1 MREKNIF
8 GDGRYVEV
16 SLNTTED
23 NAGINFEVNEPYIRN
38 KKINL
43 LYNVNFTSADRSS
56 ASGYTVNTQ
65 TAGIGSRYV
74 LADNIIHFIKINY
87 AIKDYTDITS
97 SASDSIA
104 SLAGENIEFILI
116 NRLSYSTLDSK
127 FRANEGDFIDWY
139 NKISIDNYILNKISY
154 DKYINID
161 KRVLSIRN
169 EIGNISS
176 LSSDD
181 IQDTSKFTLG
191 GRRLRGFNRSGVG
204 PRNSASG
211 YIGGN
216 NLILSQLDYVVPI
229 SESSDNMIDF
239 VTFLDA
245 GKVYSNETD
254 PTSSEESLR
263 VSTGAGFN
271 LNTAIGPLSL
281 TYAVPIQSESYD
293 KERKFV
299 FSIGWVNF

>member
-1 MREKNIF
+1 MCFN
-8 GDGRYVEV
+8 
-16 SLNTTED
+16 SL
-23 NAGINFEVNEPYIRN
+23 
-38 KKINL
+38 
-43 LYNVNFTSADRSS
+43 SS
-56 ASGYTVNTQ
+56 
-65 TAGIGSRYV
+65 I
-74 LADNIIHFIKINY
+74 
-87 AIKDYTDITS
+87 ITS
-97 SASDSIA
+97 
-104 SLAGENIEFILI
+104 NLI
-116 NRLSYSTLDSK
+116 FTKL
-127 FRANEGDFIDWY
+127 
-139 NKISIDNYILNKISY
+139 
-154 DKYINID
+154 
-161 KRVLSIRN
+161 RN

-181 IQDTSKFTLG
+181 IQDTNKFTLG

-204 PRNSASG
+204 PRNSATG

-254 PTSSEESLR
+254 PTSSEESIR
-263 VSTGAGFN
+263 VSTCAWLN